1 MTMNCENW
9 LCIYEEKGKC
19 ILKNISIDSC
29 GQCNECIYINL
40 EEEKLQEIKNAQREY
55 LNIK

>member
-1 MTMNCENW
+1 MNCENW

-40 EEEKLQEIKNAQREY
+40 EEDKLKKFKKMQRD
-55 LNIK
+55 NMK

>member
-1 MTMNCENW
+1 MNCENW

-19 ILKNISIDSC
+19 VLKNIEIDAAGMC
-29 GQCNECIYINL
+29 KECININL
-40 EEEKLQEIKNAQREY
+40 KEEKLQEIKNAQREY